1 MVFIETQKGKVP
13 KMSKAKISAKL
24 QTQVKS
30 RDNFTCRACG
40 FGGDADFADYIVC
53 DHSHSERNGGATTLA
68 NLQCLCIG
76 CNLSKG
82 SKNWIFPVRKKAVAK
97 KVWAE
102 NKRDIRRFFSTG
114 DVAFLKYIK

>member
-24 QTQVKS
+24 QKQVKS

-40 FGGDADFADYIVC
+40 FGGDADFSDYIVC

>member
-1 MVFIETQKGKVP
+1 
-13 KMSKAKISAKL
+13 MSKAKISAKL
-24 QTQVKS
+24 QMQVKA

-40 FGGDADFADYIVC
+40 FGGDADFSDYLVC
-53 DHSHSERNGGATTLA
+53 DHAQSEKNLGPTTPA

-82 SKNWIFPVRKKAVAK
+82 SKNWTFDIRKKAVAK

-102 NKRDIRRFFSTG
+102 NKRDIRRFFAHNC
-114 DVAFLKYIK
+114 DAAFLTHIK

>member
-1 MVFIETQKGKVP
+1 MK
-13 KMSKAKISAKL
+13 KAKISPKL
-24 QTQVKS
+24 QMEVKA

-40 FGGDADFADYIVC
+40 YGGNANHSDYLVC
-53 DHSHSERNGGATTLA
+53 DHMQSEKNLGPTKAW

-82 SKNWIFPVRKKAVAK
+82 SQNWTFDIRKKAVAE

-102 NKRDIRRFFSTG
+102 NKRDIRRFFAHKC
-114 DVAFLKYIK
+114 DVAFLTHIE